1 MAILAL
7 YALAFFGFWLFA
19 VMGPWFVGR
28 WFSPRVGKAA
38 ALLAFVGVAG
48 LWAFAL
54 IAGVFESESMPS
66 GLGSSILVVMIA
78 VSLTVLLSGGLYLRR
93 RR

>member
-7 YALAFFGFWLFA
+7 YALAFFGLWLLA
-19 VMGPWFVGR
+19 VMGPWLIGR
-28 WFSPRVGKAA
+28 WFSPLVGKAA
-38 ALLAFVGVAG
+38 ALVAFLALAA

-54 IAGVFESESMPS
+54 TAGVFESESMPS
-66 GLGSSILVVMIA
+66 ALGSSILMVMIA

>member
-1 MAILAL
+1 MAILAF

-19 VMGPWFVGR
+19 VIAPWLVGR

-38 ALLAFVGVAG
+38 ALLAFVGIGA

-66 GLGSSILVVMIA
+66 GLGSSILLVMIA